1 MTAKKLLGYF
11 FMVLSVL
18 FALAIILQLQKLF
31 KALADLVRVVTGTLG
46 EYESAKAITVFL
58 FWVIHFFVVIILCS
72 YGRKWTRAT
81 VCRFAMGGL
90 FTTNVYTEY
99 KIFGY
104 HKCVCG
110 ERNPAYCK
118 CAVSGSGFYCQCLMI
133 SL

>member
-81 VCRFAMGGL
+81 FCGFKKLAISKHKTVCQNCTCYEAQMF
-90 FTTNVYTEY
+90 N
-99 KIFGY
+99 
-104 HKCVCG
+104 
-110 ERNPAYCK
+110 
-118 CAVSGSGFYCQCLMI
+118 
-133 SL
+133 

>member
-81 VCRFAMGGL
+81 FLRLAFVRDFGGQ
-90 FTTNVYTEY
+90 N
-99 KIFGY
+99 
-104 HKCVCG
+104 
-110 ERNPAYCK
+110 
-118 CAVSGSGFYCQCLMI
+118 CQPSTKAQLEN
-133 SL
+133 

>member
-81 VCRFAMGGL
+81 LRKLALLPICEAL
-90 FTTNVYTEY
+90 NCLLITNKYMNTKFDTSDE
-99 KIFGY
+99 
-104 HKCVCG
+104 
-110 ERNPAYCK
+110 PAIKPIC
-118 CAVSGSGFYCQCLMI
+118 C
-133 SL
+133 

>member
-11 FMVLSVL
+11 FIVLSVL

-31 KALADLVRVVTGTLG
+31 KALADLVGVFTGTLG

-81 VCRFAMGGL
+81 FRKFALCGFSEKDL
-90 FTTNVYTEY
+90 SAKTN
-99 KIFGY
+99 
-104 HKCVCG
+104 
-110 ERNPAYCK
+110 A
-118 CAVSGSGFYCQCLMI
+118 L
-133 SL
+133 

>member
-81 VCRFAMGGL
+81 FCALVL
-90 FTTNVYTEY
+90 FGILEIKVVGKTNAIL
-99 KIFGY
+99 KLLLLNLL
-104 HKCVCG
+104 KCP
-110 ERNPAYCK
+110 NSSSALL
-118 CAVSGSGFYCQCLMI
+118 AVVFSFYYFDCLF
-133 SL
+133 